1 MSVERGLRRVLLGA
15 VALGTVT
22 AALELLLAGHTESAV
37 QWVPFGL
44 AGLGFVAAGIAGVRP
59 TRATL
64 WGLRGSLG
72 VLLLGGVFGIWEHL
86 EHNYAFEAEIRPT
99 AEVGELVLQAVQGGS
114 PALAPGL
121 FVFLAL
127 LGWAATWRH
136 PSLQVGAQPE

>member
-1 MSVERGLRRVLLGA
+1 MSVERGLRRVLFGA
-15 VALGTVT
+15 VALGSVT

-44 AGLGFVAAGIAGVRP
+44 AGLGAVAATVSAVWPR
-59 TRATL
+59 RATL
-64 WGLRGSLG
+64 WALRGSLG

-99 AEVGELVLQAVQGGS
+99 AQMGELVVHALQGGS

-127 LGWAATWRH
+127 LGWAGTWKH
-136 PSLQVGAQPE
+136 PALTPPG